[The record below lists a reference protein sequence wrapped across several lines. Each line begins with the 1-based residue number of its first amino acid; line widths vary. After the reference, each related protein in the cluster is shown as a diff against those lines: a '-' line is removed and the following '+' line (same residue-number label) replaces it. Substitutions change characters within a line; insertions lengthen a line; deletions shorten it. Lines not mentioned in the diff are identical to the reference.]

1 MTHEDVHP
9 DDLNW
14 ECAQC
19 GCALT
24 VGPVTVEYM
33 GNEFST
39 ELAKCPA
46 CGTVMIS
53 ETLALG
59 KMAEVEQILEDK

>member
-1 MTHEDVHP
+1 MTDENVQP

-19 GCALT
+19 GCPLS
-24 VGPVTVEYM
+24 VGPVTIEYM

-39 ELAKCPA
+39 ELAKCPK
-46 CGTVMIS
+46 CGIVMIS
-53 ETLALG
+53 EALALG